1 MCAPACEND
10 AGCAVDDPATA
21 CASGFECVAIDPSC
35 CAKRCY
41 CSDDL
46 NAGSVE
52 QVAHECE
59 LSGATDC
66 AAITPS

>member
-21 CASGFECVAIDPSC
+21 CASGFACVAIDPSC

-46 NAGSVE
+46 NAGSVD